1 MAHKLYGLPKIR
13 ERENI
18 KIAQKIYELK
28 PYLQVQDM
36 EERFREQRRIGQSIR
51 KIVQQKKFMPPKLL
65 PPLNAAGDH
74 DPEGVLQ
81 AKLLR
86 V

>member
-1 MAHKLYGLPKIR
+1 MERI

-36 EERFREQRRIGQSIR
+36 EDRFREQRRIGQSIR
-51 KIVQQKKFMPPKLL
+51 KIVEQIKFMPPKLL
-65 PPLNAAGDH
+65 PPLTAAGDH
-74 DPEGVLQ
+74 DPEGIRSIVS
-81 AKLLR
+81 KS
-86 V
+86 VIV

>member
-1 MAHKLYGLPKIR
+1 MHHVSRKHEMERI

-36 EERFREQRRIGQSIR
+36 EDRFREQRRIGQSIR
-51 KIVQQKKFMPPKLL
+51 KIV
-65 PPLNAAGDH
+65 
-74 DPEGVLQ
+74 
-81 AKLLR
+81 
-86 V
+86 

>member
-1 MAHKLYGLPKIR
+1 MERI

-36 EERFREQRRIGQSIR
+36 EDRFREQRRIGQSLR
-51 KIVQQKKFMPPKLL
+51 KIV
-65 PPLNAAGDH
+65 
-74 DPEGVLQ
+74 
-81 AKLLR
+81 
-86 V
+86 